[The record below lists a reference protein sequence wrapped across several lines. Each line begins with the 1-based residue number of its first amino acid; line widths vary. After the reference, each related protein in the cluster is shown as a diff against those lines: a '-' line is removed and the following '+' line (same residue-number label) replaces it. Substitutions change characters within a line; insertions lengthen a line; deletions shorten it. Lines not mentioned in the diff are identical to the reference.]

1 MISETGEIAE
11 GDTEAVL
18 EAREILA
25 GMVIGQSGE
34 TKRLL

>member
-18 EAREILA
+18 KAREILA
-25 GMVIGQSGE
+25 DMLVAQSGE
-34 TKRLL
+34 TKSLL